1 MNDSNPKPPTP
12 AEKLS
17 ETIYS
22 ANVPPKISSGGP
34 QTPGENPEDRE
45 PIKSFATAIDAILRQ
60 PRRVMF
66 QISQP
71 GAGKLFSTMI
81 FLAAVCTVIYGFI
94 VGTFSGGT
102 QLWASPVKITAGLFA
117 SAIICLPSLYI
128 FTCLSGS
135 QAKLREVAG
144 FVAGLLLLMGVLLL
158 GFAPVAWIFSQSTE
172 SVAWMGFLHLIFW
185 LIATIFGLRF
195 LQTSFSHTKS
205 KSNAGL
211 NVWIIIFL
219 LTSLQ
224 MMTAL
229 RPIIG
234 KSDTFFPAEK
244 KFFISH
250 WVDCL
255 DKNVR

>member
-1 MNDSNPKPPTP
+1 MNETTP
-12 AEKLS
+12 S
-17 ETIYS
+17 P
-22 ANVPPKISSGGP
+22 VPPKIP
-34 QTPGENPEDRE
+34 TTTPALGDNSEERE
-45 PIKSFATAIDAILRQ
+45 PVKSFSAAIEAILRQ

-66 QISQP
+66 QLSQP
-71 GAGKLFSTMI
+71 GSGRLVGTMLFI
-81 FLAAVCTVIYGFI
+81 AAVCTLIYGFI

-102 QLWASPVKITAGLFA
+102 QLWASPVKIMAGLFV
-117 SAIICLPSLYI
+117 SAVICLPSLYI

-135 QAKLREVAG
+135 QARLREVIG

-172 SVAWMGFLHLIFW
+172 SVAWMGFLHLLFW
-185 LIATIFGLRF
+185 FIATSFGLRF
-195 LQTSFSHTKS
+195 LQTSFSHTRTKS
-205 KSNAGL
+205 TAGL

-234 KSDTFFPAEK
+234 RADTFFPAEK
-244 KFFISH
+244 KFFVSH
-250 WVDCL
+250 WYDCL
-255 DKNVR
+255 NLKP